1 MAQQER
7 NVVIPSSAHFLTSS
21 SGLRDR
27 FDPPGTGLTRV
38 RTLGVRTTGG
48 LGGYT
53 GVRDRFD
60 HPETGLTHVRTLG
73 VRTTGGLEGCTG
85 ARDWGELSS
94 YNQVSVGAL

>member
-1 MAQQER
+1 MIIWR
-7 NVVIPSSAHFLTSS
+7 PGSTNVTAGEECRHPIIRSLPDFK
-21 SGLRDR
+21 LRA
-27 FDPPGTGLTRV
+27 P
-38 RTLGVRTTGG
+38 GG

-94 YNQVSVGAL
+94 YSQMSVGALQVCRTH

>member
-1 MAQQER
+1 MSQQER
-7 NVVIPSSAHFLTSS
+7 NVVIPSSAHFLTFKI
-21 SGLRDR
+21 RA
-27 FDPPGTGLTRV
+27 P
-38 RTLGVRTTGG
+38 GG

>member
-1 MAQQER
+1 MSQQER

-21 SGLRDR
+21 SD
-27 FDPPGTGLTRV
+27 
-38 RTLGVRTTGG
+38 

>member
-27 FDPPGTGLTRV
+27 FDLPG
-38 RTLGVRTTGG
+38 
-48 LGGYT
+48 
-53 GVRDRFD
+53 
-60 HPETGLTHVRTLG
+60 TGLTHVRTLG

-94 YNQVSVGAL
+94 YNQMSVGALQVCRAH